1 MHFVNVVFFLPDFQ
15 PKGRME
21 LTLKFLFNISL
32 HFVFLLLSLRK
43 KLQPSTEKRGSMG
56 RCFQFTAFF
65 CSSFSLGFWFRGSTP
80 FSHTTS
86 SMQSVV
92 IVVTSISRFNL
103 SSHNFIPN
111 RNPFHC
117 SVSFFFIVFL
127 LPLLQIMTTK
137 DMGMDFVFDLMHFNA
152 KIRSSIGTD
161 KWNLHAII
169 WGEFIIPYMLK

>member
-1 MHFVNVVFFLPDFQ
+1 MLKLFFFLPDFQ

-32 HFVFLLLSLRK
+32 HFVFLLLSPRK
-43 KLQPSTEKRGSMG
+43 KITTIDKEAWVYGALFSIHR
-56 RCFQFTAFF
+56 FF

-80 FSHTTS
+80 FSNTTS
-86 SMQSVV
+86 SMQS
-92 IVVTSISRFNL
+92 VVTSISRFNL

-111 RNPFHC
+111 RNPLHC
-117 SVSFFFIVFL
+117 SVSFFFVVFL
-127 LPLLQIMTTK
+127 LPLFQIMTTK

-169 WGEFIIPYMLK
+169 WGEFIIPYVLK